1 MPFAFTF
8 DQSTDG
14 PSSGYQRLFLCAR
27 LPVFKKD
34 GQGFGG
40 GHSWKKCLQ
49 ERLLLLL
56 SLEECLQEQLLLL
69 LSLEKCLQGG
79 GGGGLGVS
87 VAVVVAAGTEEAA
100 AVVVVPGEVS

>member
-87 VAVVVAAGTEEAA
+87 VAVVFAAGTEEVA